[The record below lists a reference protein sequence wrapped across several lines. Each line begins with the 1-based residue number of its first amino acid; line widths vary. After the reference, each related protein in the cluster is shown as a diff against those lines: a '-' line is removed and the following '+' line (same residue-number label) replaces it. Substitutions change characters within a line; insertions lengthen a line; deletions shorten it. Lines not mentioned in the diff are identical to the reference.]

1 MKRQKKR
8 RLRNCWANSDN
19 QEAHRH
25 GATCPLP
32 SSTSRSDRK
41 APPANRLHVS
51 STPFHLYLPCF
62 LDDLVLSSLYPQL
75 CFHMLLPCPSARS
88 LTKSTDPESLA
99 LAPDPQLPL
108 VSPLLCMPPLLQEA
122 SLLGC
127 LGCFSLIS
135 TMQMGQPFRS
145 PMRP

>member
-1 MKRQKKR
+1 LLKKKETKRQKKEKR

-51 STPFHLYLPCF
+51 STPLHLYLPCF
-62 LDDLVLSSLYPQL
+62 LDGLVLSSLDPQL
-75 CFHMLLPCPSARS
+75 CFHMLLPCSSAHS
-88 LTKSTDPESLA
+88 VTKSTDPESLA

-108 VSPLLCMPPLLQEA
+108 VSPFPACHHLLQEA

-127 LGCFSLIS
+127 LGRFSLIL
-135 TMQMGQPFRS
+135 TV
-145 PMRP
+145 